1 MAVVI
6 CKRDLN
12 PLGNGSNKENAER
25 RKKKGV
31 LHYDEVFELDKDKL
45 LKNPKITRERRYT
58 EHCMRK
64 LYKGYKKDAYRA
76 NEFVKRIDK
85 AIENEKQFCEDI
97 GALEYS
103 VGSNIGC
110 LITELRQN

>member
-1 MAVVI
+1 MRE
-6 CKRDLN
+6 KRTF
-12 PLGNGSNKENAER
+12 AER
-25 RKKKGV
+25 TKV
-31 LHYDEVFELDKDKL
+31 LKSDEVRKDKL

-85 AIENEKQFCEDI
+85 AIV
-97 GALEYS
+97 LLWL
-103 VGSNIGC
+103 V
-110 LITELRQN
+110 QN

>member
-1 MAVVI
+1 MRE
-6 CKRDLN
+6 KRTF
-12 PLGNGSNKENAER
+12 AER
-25 RKKKGV
+25 TKV
-31 LHYDEVFELDKDKL
+31 LKSNEVRKDKL

-76 NEFVKRIDK
+76 NEFVK
-85 AIENEKQFCEDI
+85 QFCEDI

>member
-1 MAVVI
+1 MRE
-6 CKRDLN
+6 KRTF
-12 PLGNGSNKENAER
+12 AER
-25 RKKKGV
+25 TKV
-31 LHYDEVFELDKDKL
+31 LKSNEVRKDKL

-97 GALEYS
+97 FQYCKLINLPIE
-103 VGSNIGC
+103 SN
-110 LITELRQN
+110 LKV

>member
-1 MAVVI
+1 MRE
-6 CKRDLN
+6 KRTF
-12 PLGNGSNKENAER
+12 AER
-25 RKKKGV
+25 TKV
-31 LHYDEVFELDKDKL
+31 LKSNEVRKDKL

-110 LITELRQN
+110 LITELRQNRMPYQ